1 LKNSILF
8 VLIGTVRR
16 ELPDHVIVLSQ
27 SHLERLV
34 QEFIEDYHHVA
45 GPHQGLTVKE
55 LTVEIQLSMQRD

>member
-27 SHLERLV
+27 NHLERLLK
-34 QEFIEDYHHVA
+34 EFIEDYYHLA
-45 GPHQGLTVKE
+45 GPHQGLAVQE
-55 LTVEIQLSMQRD
+55 LTSEIQLSMQRD